1 MKSIKVTIFGRQ
13 YPLKV
18 EDEDEENMQ
27 QIAAYVDSRLR
38 TFKNELTNQS
48 ETTVMILTCL
58 SLAEELYL
66 ERKKNTGQN
75 MSDDIFDY
83 VNNKMSKLLSE
94 IKA

>member
-18 EDEDEENMQ
+18 EDDDEDNMQ
-27 QIAAYVDSRLR
+27 QIAAYVDNRLR
-38 TFKNELTNQS
+38 TFKSELSNQS
-48 ETTVMILTCL
+48 ETTVMVLTCL

-66 ERKKNTGQN
+66 ERRKNGGQN
-75 MSDDIFDY
+75 LSDDIFDY

-94 IKA
+94 IKV

>member
-18 EDEDEENMQ
+18 EDNDVENMQ
-27 QIAAYVDSRLR
+27 EIASYVDNRLR
-38 TFKNELTNQS
+38 NFKNELSNQS
-48 ETTVMILTCL
+48 ETTVMVLTCL

-66 ERKKNTGQN
+66 ERRKKNPADL
-75 MSDDIFDY
+75 SDEIFDY

-94 IKA
+94 IKV